1 LLDSNRLF
9 KILRDKTIG
18 ECFGPHV
25 SSPGSSWPAPS
36 EFVAH
41 PAMVPARWARVRE
54 LHRVSRR
61 AVALSKEEARA
72 LKHDHVD
79 PHHLLLGVL
88 TAEHATAGVV
98 LGSLGVDAEGGRRQ
112 VVALSG
118 QGENAPSGRIAF
130 STAGKKIFEYSVRE
144 SLELG
149 HTYIGTE
156 HLVLRTDAVRKA
168 VMVRLGSAGGAE
180 PTVQHAWMVEL
191 LD

>member
-1 LLDSNRLF
+1 M
-9 KILRDKTIG
+9 IG
-18 ECFGPHV
+18 ECLGRTSVP
-25 SSPGSSWPAPS
+25 PGQAGRRRPS
-36 EFVAH
+36 LLPIRPWFRHAG
-41 PAMVPARWARVRE
+41 RVFE
-54 LHRVSRR
+54 NFTESSRR
-61 AVALSKEEARA
+61 AVALSQEEARA

-98 LGSLGVDAEGGRRQ
+98 LGSLGVEAEGVRRQ